1 VRGSTIQANMPL
13 MRSPGRPLLCL
24 LLPLLVLPVACDNEG
39 VTPTRAIFDLSSAV
53 SDLYALPYPNDLRLL
68 DDGSIDLAGLTGDS
82 LVGLYLQAVKDNKAG
97 GFGTN
102 SALYFRFS
110 AAIADRCLPASPEA
124 TLLPG
129 ASISLVN
136 IDKASLNVGQRV
148 PLLLRF
154 RPKTAGRD
162 PSSFI
167 ADNHL
172 TALPVPGFPLEPGT
186 IYAAI
191 ITEALCDPTGDAV
204 QSDPDFEAMLR
215 RDPPTGALKQRAHTL
230 HAPLRAYLDEHG
242 ITGVISAAVFTTGRP
257 GQLAGR
263 AREVIAALPAPAA
276 RELALNQM
284 TSRYWEVQGV
294 YDAPN
299 FQAGTPPFSSPDD
312 GGQIKIDAKG
322 LPLVARTERV
332 RFSLSVP
339 RGAATP
345 AKGWPVVLYHHGTG
359 GSWRSFLGNG
369 VASALAEVKDDEG
382 TVISRMAVLGIDLN
396 LHGARA
402 PRGAVPE
409 LTFINVMNPS
419 AGIDSII
426 QGGIDG
432 FSTLR
437 MVKQLEI
444 RRLVWT
450 DASGK
455 QGVVRVEPPIRFD
468 PERIY
473 FMGHSQGGITGPV
486 FLAHEP
492 EIKGAVLSGA
502 GGLAAFGMLQKTA
515 PINMKQLFRVAL
527 KEDVDQFH
535 PVINLIQQG
544 LEPTDTNNYG
554 AMLLRNR
561 PKGVPP
567 KHIFLSQGLVDNYT
581 PNDAAEALAVA
592 IGIPLAGEQLRAVPT
607 LKLRDL
613 LHTPLPLSGNLAL
626 GGESFTAA
634 LVQNEARIKT
644 GDACGGGIGCPHD
657 YDCVDKLCTRTCKTS
672 ADCADGDY
680 CGDKGFCHDDGHFVL
695 FHVPRGTRQYSRF
708 LATMARDGVPTV
720 VP

>member
-1 VRGSTIQANMPL
+1 
-13 MRSPGRPLLCL
+13 MRSPGFPLLYL
-24 LLPLLVLPVACDNEG
+24 LLPLLALSACDNEG
-39 VTPTRAIFDLSSAV
+39 VTPTRAIFDLSSATK
-53 SDLYALPYPNDLRLL
+53 DLYAIPYPSDLRRLE
-68 DDGSIDLAGLTGDS
+68 DGSIDLAGLKGEN

-102 SALYFRFS
+102 SALYFRFNS
-110 AAIADRCLPASPEA
+110 VIADRCLPMSPEA

-136 IDKASLNVGQRV
+136 IDKASSNHGQRI

-154 RPKTAGRD
+154 RAKIEGRD
-162 PSSFI
+162 RSAFI

-172 TALPVPGFPLEPGT
+172 TALPVPGFALDPGT
-186 IYAAI
+186 TYAAI

-204 QSDPDFEAMLR
+204 QSDADFEAMLR
-215 RDPPTGALKQRAHTL
+215 KDPPAGALHQRAHTL
-230 HAPLRAYLDEHG
+230 HAPLRAYLDERG

-257 GQLAGR
+257 TQLAGR
-263 AREVIAALPAPAA
+263 AREVVAALPPPAA
-276 RELALNQM
+276 RELSLNKT

-299 FQAGTPPFSSPDD
+299 FQAGKPPFTSPAD
-312 GGQIKIDAKG
+312 GGQIKIDSKG
-322 LPLVARTERV
+322 LPVVARTERV

-339 RGAATP
+339 RGAAMP
-345 AKGWPVVLYHHGTG
+345 EKGWPVVLYHHGTG
-359 GSWRSFLGNG
+359 GSWRTFIGNG
-369 VASALAEVKDDEG
+369 VANALAEVKDDEG

-396 LHGARA
+396 LHAARA
-402 PRGAVPE
+402 PKGAVPE
-409 LTFINVMNPS
+409 LTFINLMNPA

-444 RRLVWT
+444 RRLVWS

-455 QGVVRVEPPIRFD
+455 QGAIRVEPPIRLD

-502 GGLAAFGMLQKTA
+502 GGLAAFGMLQKTQ
-515 PINMKQLFRVAL
+515 PVDLKQLFRVAL
-527 KEDVDQFH
+527 KESVDQFH
-535 PVINLIQQG
+535 PVINLVQQG

-567 KHIFLSQGLVDNYT
+567 KHILLSQGLVDNYT

-592 IGIPLAGEQLRAVPT
+592 IGLPLAGEQLRAVPS
-607 LKLRDL
+607 LKLRGL
-613 LHTPLPLSGNLAL
+613 QSAPLPLSGNLAL
-626 GGESFTAA
+626 GGESITAA
-634 LVQNEARIKT
+634 LVQNEARTKT
-644 GDACGGGIGCPHD
+644 TSACGGMVGCPHG
-657 YDCVDKLCTRTCKTS
+657 YDCIDKLCTRTCKVS

-680 CGDKGFCHDDGHFVL
+680 CGVKGRCHDDGHFVL
-695 FHVPRGTRQYSRF
+695 FQVPRGTRQYSRF